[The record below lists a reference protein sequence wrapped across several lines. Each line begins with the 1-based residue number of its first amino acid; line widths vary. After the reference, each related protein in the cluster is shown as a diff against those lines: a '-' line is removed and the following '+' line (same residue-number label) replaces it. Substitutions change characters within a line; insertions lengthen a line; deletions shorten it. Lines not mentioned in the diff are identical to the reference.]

1 MPASKDSNVVDHARR
16 LWLTLPHEERAVRKL
31 AARLREQGIK
41 VGKSTIAPRREI
53 GEAGQMNPTP
63 TILLTP
69 KEVAHRLKLRPRSSS
84 SAFRQVLAVQREYPS
99 ISIHFGK

>member
-1 MPASKDSNVVDHARR
+1 MRGGGCASWGKKSARARSPPAER
-16 LWLTLPHEERAVRKL
+16 LAKQVRY
-31 AARLREQGIK
+31 
-41 VGKSTIAPRREI
+41 
-53 GEAGQMNPTP
+53 PTP

-99 ISIHFGK
+99 ISIHFGTSDDDELKRTCLRRDEGPDSRCH

>member
-41 VGKSTIAPRREI
+41 VGKSTIAEW
-53 GEAGQMNPTP
+53 
-63 TILLTP
+63 
-69 KEVAHRLKLRPRSSS
+69 
-84 SAFRQVLAVQREYPS
+84 
-99 ISIHFGK
+99 

>member
-1 MPASKDSNVVDHARR
+1 MPAQQRVGNELRR
-16 LWLTLPHEERAVRKL
+16 GGDNRERACRC
-31 AARLREQGIK
+31 
-41 VGKSTIAPRREI
+41 RREI

-99 ISIHFGK
+99 ISIHFGTSGLGLDGSADPGAARLARVRN